1 MSWYT
6 GQSSSKT
13 KIFGEKENLM
23 TDLMANPAAWA
34 ISEEL
39 RKIIAEAIREKS
51 GACIIS
57 FRDPNYSAER
67 GGFHPVEI
75 MVSGSGEI
83 QYITDFAFVGIEP
96 HSELVKEIDFDFSCG
111 AFQHFCREYP
121 ISEGRELF
129 MIWMSNFTMYHR
141 MGVYE
146 ISIEEIEEG

>member
-1 MSWYT
+1 
-6 GQSSSKT
+6 
-13 KIFGEKENLM
+13 M

-75 MVSGSGEI
+75 MIAADGSI
-83 QYITDFAFVGIEP
+83 QYVSDFALTGLEP
-96 HSELVKEIDFDFSCG
+96 HTELAKELDFDFG
-111 AFQHFCREYP
+111 LQVFQHYGREHL
-121 ISEGRELF
+121 ISEGRGLF
-129 MIWMSNFTMYHR
+129 KTWMDNFTTYHR
-141 MGVYE
+141 MGAYE
-146 ISIEEIEEG
+146 ITVEEIKGQGAL